1 MEGVD
6 WGAARL
12 FWDVLQTGITAAIA
26 VYVWWTGRSR
36 ATTDAID
43 RVDDRVTQ
51 VQQRLDR
58 VEHTLESRPGYAD
71 LDALRAEVAQT
82 NRKLA
87 EVSAQL
93 VGTTNLLNRLH
104 DYLLQER
111 REK

>member
-1 MEGVD
+1 MESVD
-6 WGAARL
+6 WSAARL
-12 FWDVLQTGITAAIA
+12 GWDVVQAIIMAAIG

-36 ATTDAID
+36 ATTEAID
-43 RVDDRVTQ
+43 RVDERVSQTQ
-51 VQQRLDR
+51 TRLDR
-58 VEHTLESRPGYAD
+58 VEHTLENLPGHGD
-71 LDALRAEVAQT
+71 LDALRVEMAHT